1 MILSLNQI
9 FQHQFTVDST
19 VYEGFKE
26 VFQDR
31 NALHT
36 NEEFAKKKGFAGKV
50 MHGNILNGF
59 ISYFIGELLPTDEV
73 MILSQSINF
82 KNPVYLNDILE
93 FEAIVIEQSEA
104 VKVDLIKFK
113 FVNSALK
120 TVASGK
126 IQIKELI

>member
-1 MILSLNQI
+1 MILSLHQI

-19 VYEGFKE
+19 VYKGFKE
-26 VFQDR
+26 IFLDK

-36 NEEFAKKKGFAGKV
+36 NEEFAKEKGFAGKV

-59 ISYFIGELLPTDEV
+59 ISFFIGELLPSEEV
-73 MILSQSINF
+73 MILSQTINF
-82 KNPVYLNDILE
+82 KNPVYLNDILN
-93 FEAIVIEQSEA
+93 FEATVIEQSEA
-104 VKVDLIKFK
+104 VKVDVIKFK

>member
-9 FQHQFTVDST
+9 FQHQFTVDSA

-26 VFQDR
+26 IFKDK

-36 NEEFAKKKGFAGKV
+36 NEEFAKEKGFSGKV

-59 ISYFIGELLPTDEV
+59 ISYFIGELLPSEEI
-73 MILSQSINF
+73 MILSQNINF
-82 KNPVYLNDILE
+82 KNPVYLNDILN

-104 VKVDLIKFK
+104 VKVNVIKFK

-120 TVASGK
+120 IVASGK
-126 IQIKELI
+126 IQIKELT

>member
-1 MILSLNQI
+1 MILSLDQK
-9 FQHQFTVDST
+9 FQHQFRVDST

-26 VFQDR
+26 IFQDK

-36 NEEFAKKKGFAGKV
+36 DEEFAIEKGFAGKV

-59 ISYFIGELLPTDEV
+59 ISYFIGELLPSEEV
-73 MILSQSINF
+73 MILSQTINY
-82 KNPVYLNDILE
+82 KNPVYLNNILD
-93 FEAIVIEQSEA
+93 FEAVVIEQSEA
-104 VKVDLIKFK
+104 VKVDVIKFK
-113 FVNSALK
+113 FVNSTLK